1 MPSRSGTVF
10 LLVAALAAAGC
21 DRQSTPPEQAKAATA
36 DEVTSDEVAPRAGS
50 GSGSA
55 AGAVATVAGAV
66 DRAHKGEA
74 APGLAFLDAAGK
86 KVTLEDFRGK
96 PVLLNLWATW
106 CAPCIKE
113 MPSLDAAAAS
123 EAVQVLAVSQDMQR
137 EKIAPFFT
145 ERKLARLKP
154 YADPDMGLSLNYR
167 VNLPTTIMFDA
178 QGRELW
184 RVSGAMD
191 WAGAEAKA
199 LMAET

>member
-1 MPSRSGTVF
+1 MPLRSGTVF
-10 LLVAALAAAGC
+10 LLVAALATAGC
-21 DRQSTPPEQAKAATA
+21 DRQTTSPEQANVVTP
-36 DEVTSDEVAPRAGS
+36 DEVTSDEVAPRRGGA
-50 GSGSA
+50 GSA
-55 AGAVATVAGAV
+55 AETPVAGAI

-74 APGLAFLDAAGK
+74 APGLAFLDPAGK
-86 KVTLEDFRGK
+86 KVTLADFRGR

-123 EAVQVLAVSQDMQR
+123 EAVQVVAVSQDMQR
-137 EKIAPFFT
+137 EKVAPFFT

-154 YADPDMGLSLNYR
+154 YADPEMGLSLHYR
-167 VNLPTTIMFDA
+167 VNLPTTILFDA

-199 LMAET
+199 LMGET